1 MNRWHTWISS
11 TIAHWYSQ
19 VTSAISTVTA
29 VCFAPSISS
38 LSCPVI
44 RLQGIF
50 ALFNLFDTS
59 HASSLRGP
67 QYTPEKMQR
76 FSVNQFLGLSWQNPT
91 QPNPPTPHRWF
102 FHAEYMGFLHGTKPR
117 TRTSDTTEDIPEELD
132 CSCFSAW
139 YVLPLFVG
147 PTCKKT
153 FLFFLRAFGYHVWGQ
168 L

>member
-1 MNRWHTWISS
+1 MNRWHAWISS
-11 TIAHWYSQ
+11 TIAHWYLQ
-19 VTSAISTVTA
+19 VTSAISTVIA

-44 RLQGIF
+44 RLQGIL

-59 HASSLRGP
+59 HASNLRGP

-76 FSVNQFLGLSWQNPT
+76 FSVNQFKAYDDRT
-91 QPNPPTPHRWF
+91 QTTPAPLCVDF
-102 FHAEYMGFLHGTKPR
+102 FMHMGFLHGTKPR
-117 TRTSDTTEDIPEELD
+117 TSDTTEEIPEELD
-132 CSCFSAW
+132 CSCSSAW

>member
-1 MNRWHTWISS
+1 MVFLMNPWHAWISS
-11 TIAHWYSQ
+11 TIAHWYSH
-19 VTSAISTVTA
+19 VTSAISTVIA

-76 FSVNQFLGLSWQNPT
+76 FSVNQFKAFHYRT
-91 QPNPPTPHRWF
+91 QTTFSVLIFSCIWVSCMVLNQEQVILLKKYLKNSIPVV
-102 FHAEYMGFLHGTKPR
+102 LVHGMFYR
-117 TRTSDTTEDIPEELD
+117 CL
-132 CSCFSAW
+132 
-139 YVLPLFVG
+139 
-147 PTCKKT
+147 
-153 FLFFLRAFGYHVWGQ
+153 
-168 L
+168 